1 MGLKL
6 SEDGQ
11 NWIPIETESTNI
23 PGEGVQTFPDD
34 YEPSSALALLEA
46 ASLGVSIGMSLVFV
60 FIIASILVPVLGF
73 LVLLWVLFMEIGMG
87 PIEAIAHILW
97 FFG

>member
-34 YEPSSALALLEA
+34 YEPSSALALLDA
-46 ASLGVSIGMSLVFV
+46 AS
-60 FIIASILVPVLGF
+60 LGF
-73 LVLLWVLFMEIGMG
+73 LVLLWLLLYGNWNG
-87 PIEAIAHILW
+87 SN
-97 FFG
+97 

>member
-34 YEPSSALALLEA
+34 YEPSSALALLDA
-46 ASLGVSIGMSLVFV
+46 AS
-60 FIIASILVPVLGF
+60 LGF
-73 LVLLWVLFMEIGMG
+73 LVLLWLLFMEIGMG
-87 PIEAIAHILW
+87 PIESIAHILG

>member
-6 SEDGQ
+6 SEDSQ

-34 YEPSSALALLEA
+34 YEPSSALALLDA
-46 ASLGVSIGMSLVFV
+46 AS
-60 FIIASILVPVLGF
+60 LGF
-73 LVLLWVLFMEIGMG
+73 LVLLWLLFMEIGMG
-87 PIEAIAHILW
+87 PIESIAHILG

>member
-34 YEPSSALALLEA
+34 YEPSSALALLDA
-46 ASLGVSIGMSLVFV
+46 AS
-60 FIIASILVPVLGF
+60 LGF
-73 LVLLWVLFMEIGMG
+73 LVLLWLFFMAIGMG
-87 PIEAIAHILW
+87 PIESMAHILG

>member
-11 NWIPIETESTNI
+11 NWIPIEAESTNI
-23 PGEGVQTFPDD
+23 PREGVQTFPVES
-34 YEPSSALALLEA
+34 EPSSALALVDA
-46 ASLGVSIGMSLVFV
+46 ASLGVNIGLALVFV
-60 FIIASILVPVLGF
+60 SVIGTILVPVLGF
-73 LVLLWVLFMEIGMG
+73 FVLLWLFFMAIGMG
-87 PIEAIAHILW
+87 PIESIAYILG

>member
-11 NWIPIETESTNI
+11 TWIPIETESTNI

-34 YEPSSALALLEA
+34 YEPSSALALLAA
-46 ASLGVSIGMSLVFV
+46 ASLGLSTGMSLLF
-60 FIIASILVPVLGF
+60 SISTQ
-73 LVLLWVLFMEIGMG
+73 E
-87 PIEAIAHILW
+87 
-97 FFG
+97 

>member
-73 LVLLWVLFMEIGMG
+73 LVLLWLFFMAIGMG
-87 PIEAIAHILW
+87 PIESMAHILG

>member
-23 PGEGVQTFPDD
+23 PGEGVQMLPDD
-34 YEPSSALALLEA
+34 YEPSSALALLDA
-46 ASLGVSIGMSLVFV
+46 AS
-60 FIIASILVPVLGF
+60 LGF
-73 LVLLWVLFMEIGMG
+73 LVLLWLLFMEIGMG
-87 PIEAIAHILW
+87 PIESIAHILG